1 MGTKTIS
8 IADEV
13 YQILC
18 KLKRDDE
25 SFTELIGRLAH
36 GKDVK
41 IDEFFGVL
49 KHRAEML
56 QNLQDDVRRI
66 RKQAVARP

>member
-1 MGTKTIS
+1 MGTKNIS

-25 SFTELIGRLAH
+25 SFTELIRRLAH
-36 GKDVK
+36 GEDIK

-49 KHRAEML
+49 KHRTEML